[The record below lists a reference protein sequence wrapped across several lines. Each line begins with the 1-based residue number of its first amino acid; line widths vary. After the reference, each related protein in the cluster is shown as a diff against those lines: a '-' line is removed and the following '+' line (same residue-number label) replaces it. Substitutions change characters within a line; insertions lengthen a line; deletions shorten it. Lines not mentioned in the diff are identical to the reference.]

1 MNSCVILLLETN
13 EIRAG
18 CSRWGK
24 RCRSRYLKFY
34 CYEALISK
42 NIVNYKAHEEIL
54 KRYIP
59 SNLPPYIL
67 SPPVPATGAY

>member
-1 MNSCVILLLETN
+1 MKSEQDARV
-13 EIRAG
+13 G
-18 CSRWGK
+18 GK

-54 KRYIP
+54 KR
-59 SNLPPYIL
+59 
-67 SPPVPATGAY
+67 